1 MIRIVLKDGPI
12 LEVDNIS
19 SIYIE
24 EKDMDKV
31 VIVGNVRIIDDAPFF
46 RKFEDDGK

>member
-1 MIRIVLKDGPI
+1 MIKIVLKDGPI
-12 LEVDNIS
+12 LEVDNFS

-31 VIVGNVRIIDDAPFF
+31 VIVGNANDPSFL